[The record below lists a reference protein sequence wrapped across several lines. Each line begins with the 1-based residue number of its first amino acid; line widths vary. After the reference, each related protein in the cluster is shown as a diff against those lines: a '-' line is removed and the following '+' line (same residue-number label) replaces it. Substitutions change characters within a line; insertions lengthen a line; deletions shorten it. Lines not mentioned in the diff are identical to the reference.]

1 MSDKVTHP
9 ANGCSVDV
17 QWMFLGQV
25 EANREK
31 MQRKDHGS
39 LNQGVEKFRE
49 RQCGKKKKKDE

>member
-1 MSDKVTHP
+1 
-9 ANGCSVDV
+9 
-17 QWMFLGQV
+17 MFLGQV

>member
-1 MSDKVTHP
+1 M
-9 ANGCSVDV
+9 GV

-39 LNQGVEKFRE
+39 LNRGVEKFRE
-49 RQCGKKKKKDE
+49 DNVAKKKKDE